1 MSELKFPEWQT
12 PYLQALVETDQ
23 RKLVGRVELAESAI
37 LMRLKTIQSG
47 SDRAEKQ
54 AIEDALSGLSVLKM
68 ETVKFKSS
76 QNQPVSPSQY
86 RVN

>member
-1 MSELKFPEWQT
+1 MSGLEFPEWQT

-37 LMRLKTIQSG
+37 LMRLEAIRSG

-68 ETVKFKSS
+68 ETVKFKRS
-76 QNQPVSPSQY
+76 QSQPVSPSQH

>member
-12 PYLQALVETDQ
+12 PYLEALVETDQ
-23 RKLVGRVELAESAI
+23 WKLVERVDLAEMAI
-37 LMRLKTIQSG
+37 LSRLEAIQSS

-54 AIEDALSGLSVLKM
+54 AIEDALSGLSVLKT
-68 ETVKFKSS
+68 ETVKFKRS
-76 QNQPVSPSQY
+76 QSQPVSPSQY

>member
-1 MSELKFPEWQT
+1 MCLE
-12 PYLQALVETDQ
+12 A
-23 RKLVGRVELAESAI
+23 
-37 LMRLKTIQSG
+37 IQSG